1 MRELTIIT
9 NENIYSDNENF
20 YCDNLDIKTLSEG
33 LSNQFKVHLIGRSS
47 KVHRSHKINIQ
58 NQNELY
64 HNLVLKHFKNRLSV
78 IPQYFEI

>member
-33 LSNQFKVHLIGRSS
+33 LSNQFKVHDIFSR
-47 KVHRSHKINIQ
+47 
-58 NQNELY
+58 
-64 HNLVLKHFKNRLSV
+64 
-78 IPQYFEI
+78 